1 VPCSIGYLEGD
12 VIMNNT
18 DFQKWLVGLRRDFHK
33 YAEPGWFEFRTASLV
48 AKNLSEMGY
57 KVMTG
62 PDVVE
67 TASIMGRREEAI
79 SKQIERALSQGADR
93 EWTETLRGFPA
104 VVGILETERPGPTIS
119 LRFDMDAV
127 EVTEC
132 RDEKHR
138 PYREG
143 FSSVNDGAMHAC
155 GHDGHTA
162 MGLGLAKLLMERKD
176 SVKGTIKLI
185 FQPAEEGVRG
195 AKAIVE
201 KGILDDS
208 DYFLAM
214 HLGMGIPSGKV
225 IGGASGFLCTTK
237 FDVEFTGRSA
247 HAGAA
252 PNEGH
257 NALLAASNA
266 ALNIHAIAPHKDGV
280 SRVNV
285 GVLRAGEGR
294 NVVPSKAFMA
304 VETRGETETIAAYMF
319 DRASSIVESCASM
332 YETKSS
338 ITKTGEAIT
347 TDSDDCLSGLVQ
359 SVVSRMEEFD
369 ESQEHSGLGGSDD
382 ATWMM
387 KRVQNRGGKATYIML
402 GADIAAGHHN
412 ERFDF
417 DESTLKKGAMLL
429 DQVIK
434 EIESR

>member
-1 VPCSIGYLEGD
+1 MKD
-12 VIMNNT
+12 T

-48 AKNLSEMGY
+48 AKNLSDMGY
-57 KVMTG
+57 EVMTG

-67 TASIMGRREEAI
+67 TSAIMGRRDEAVPE
-79 SKQIERALSQGADR
+79 QIERALSQGADKKWI
-93 EWTETLRGFPA
+93 EELRGFPA
-104 VVGILETERPGPTIS
+104 VVGILETGKPGPVVS

-127 EVTEC
+127 EVTESS
-132 RDEKHR
+132 DERHR

-143 FSSVNDGAMHAC
+143 FSSVNAGAMHAC

-162 MGLGLAKLLMERKD
+162 MGLGLAKLLMERKN
-176 SVKGTIKLI
+176 SVKGTVKLI

-195 AKAIVE
+195 AKAIAE

-214 HLGMGIPSGKV
+214 HLGMGVPSGKV
-225 IGGASGFLCTTK
+225 VGGSSGFLCTTK

-257 NALLAASNA
+257 NALLAAANA
-266 ALNIHAIAPHKDGV
+266 ALNLHAIAPHKDGV

-304 VETRGETETIAAYMF
+304 VETRGETETVASYMF
-319 DRASSIVESCASM
+319 DRASAIVESCAAM
-332 YETKSS
+332 YETKYA
-338 ITKTGEAIT
+338 IAKTGEAIT
-347 TDSDDCLSGLVQ
+347 TYSDDDLSDLVLEVA
-359 SVVSRMEEFD
+359 SDMDEFG
-369 ESQEHSGLGGSDD
+369 ESQKHAALGGSDD

-387 KRVQNRGGKATYIML
+387 KRVQDRGGKATYIML

-417 DESTLKKGAMLL
+417 DESVLERGAMLL

-434 EIESR
+434 KIDLR